1 MNSIFIILWAFVLV
15 DDDTSFTDPASF
27 GSNTLTKNYKTIIYE
42 SHQDC
47 QDALMRM
54 FSITPQ
60 EYNPTIEKHGD
71 DTISITTIG
80 SPVVKGINF
89 RNRFVCKE
97 IMLQ

>member
-1 MNSIFIILWAFVLV
+1 MAFVLV

-27 GSNTLTKNYKTIIYE
+27 GSTTLTKNYKTIIYE

-54 FSITPQ
+54 FSNTPQ
-60 EYNPTIEKHGD
+60 EYSPKIEKHD
-71 DTISITTIG
+71 DDAISITTIG
-80 SPVVKGINF
+80 NPAFTNLNV

-97 IMLQ
+97 ITLQ